1 MGEIDHLLPDEYT
14 FVSIRDELYSD
25 IVTLCLTYEIDEYVV
40 DKLCDCVMEHYN
52 HLGQLL

>member
-1 MGEIDHLLPDEYT
+1 MAEMEHLLPDEYT